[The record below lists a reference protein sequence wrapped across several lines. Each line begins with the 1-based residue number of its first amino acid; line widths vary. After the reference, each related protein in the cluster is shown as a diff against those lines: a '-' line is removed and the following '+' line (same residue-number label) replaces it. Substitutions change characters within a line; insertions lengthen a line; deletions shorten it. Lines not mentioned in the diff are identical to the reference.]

1 MAANAAEV
9 SRILNRCPP
18 TLKAISGNALFS
30 SDSSLKPE
38 TSGNSDWVN
47 QAETKKMPPPISSA
61 STIAFG
67 TVEESLASSVYIVI
81 ASKPMKEK
89 ATMVAPVM
97 TRLRW
102 TPSCHSGWVE
112 KMVPLPIPSIRDL
125 AARIRNTAIR
135 TTSKTTSSM
144 FTREVLVMLNR
155 HIAVIAAT

>member
-1 MAANAAEV
+1 MPADEE
-9 SRILNRCPP
+9 RDL
-18 TLKAISGNALFS
+18 GNALFS
-30 SDSSLKPE
+30 SDSSLKLD

-47 QAETKKMPPPISSA
+47 HAATKKMAPPIISA

-67 TVEESLASSVYIVI
+67 TVEASLASSVYMVI

-89 ATMVAPVM
+89 ATIVAPVI
-97 TRLRW
+97 TRFRW
-102 TPSCHSGWVE
+102 TPSCHMGWLE

-125 AARIRNTAIR
+125 VARIRNTPIR
-135 TTSKTTSSM
+135 TTSNTTSSM